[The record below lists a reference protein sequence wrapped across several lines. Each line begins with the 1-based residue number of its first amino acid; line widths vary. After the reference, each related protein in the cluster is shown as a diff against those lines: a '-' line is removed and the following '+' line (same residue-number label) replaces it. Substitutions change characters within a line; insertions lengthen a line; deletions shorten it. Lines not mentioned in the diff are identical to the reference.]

1 MKCTGAI
8 PVMGSVSVSDP
19 CTSHSLL
26 QPTVSMAQQVCTYK
40 HKETLRKRCK
50 DCYYIKRHNRWYVE
64 CRSKPRHKQME
75 KLHKSEIYR
84 WYWHCL
90 KQCDCLNNIVFDE
103 LWIISSKICIVK
115 EVVIV
120 LSFNQKN
127 PFVAQF
133 LLVKFCKRSLF
144 DWMYFSFKLTLY
156 IHLSETLTTNNLEFW
171 SWSAVI
177 LFLRAYHTQSC
188 SERICVL
195 CKLGSMF
202 SCQSPN

>member
-1 MKCTGAI
+1 MYGQFLLARRALNIGVASLLHHCGTCAFVRPFTTVLHNMKCTGAI
-8 PVMGSVSVSDP
+8 PVVGSVSVPDP

-103 LWIISSKICIVK
+103 LWIISSTICIVK

-120 LSFNQKN
+120 LSFNQKT
-127 PFVAQF
+127 
-133 LLVKFCKRSLF
+133 LLLHN
-144 DWMYFSFKLTLY
+144 FS
-156 IHLSETLTTNNLEFW
+156 
-171 SWSAVI
+171 
-177 LFLRAYHTQSC
+177 
-188 SERICVL
+188 
-195 CKLGSMF
+195 
-202 SCQSPN
+202 